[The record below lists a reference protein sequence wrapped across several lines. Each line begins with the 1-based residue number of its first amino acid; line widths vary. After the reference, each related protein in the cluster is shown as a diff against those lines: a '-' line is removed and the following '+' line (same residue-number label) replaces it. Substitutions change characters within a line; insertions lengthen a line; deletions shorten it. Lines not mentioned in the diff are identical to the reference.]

1 MIQHVSR
8 TTFPALFRSGSER
21 TGIGGGDHEDGSA
34 RRCVV
39 PHKMT
44 FNRLSSSLRKT
55 PLFRSSSSS
64 KNKPKNKNSTTS
76 KDDHG
81 MRTDAPTVT
90 QLTPSPHYAAR
101 PVLTTEQPPP
111 GGNHRSIPTV
121 PELCIPN
128 INTSTITTTT
138 NNNRSSS
145 SSSSSSSRSQQLRL
159 ARIYSSRRSI
169 EDEEEQKHEQA
180 DDDHPD
186 FPWEEST
193 SFLFQSPPIQVVEI
207 PQDFTHAKA
216 LGLTTERKQ
225 NNTTVR
231 NSSSHNSKTN
241 MRRVLDRPPPRFG
254 DWDDHTIAST
264 TSCSKDVTTDYSRE
278 GKSSRT
284 ATVSVHTAR
293 DVITSFVDRHQRRRR
308 TRSIRSVPTTP
319 APMTNE
325 NNGPLP
331 QQQQQQLNENLE
343 QQQLNNNLEQQQTRG
358 VKWNMVP
365 PQQTTA
371 SPQPLPQGQ
380 PRVVRWNM
388 VQPQPQPQQESE
400 QQQQQQL
407 PRVVKWNIVR

>member
-1 MIQHVSR
+1 MIQQLSR
-8 TTFPALFRSGSER
+8 TTFPSLFRSGSER
-21 TGIGGGDHEDGSA
+21 TGIGGGDNDDGSD
-34 RRCVV
+34 R
-39 PHKMT
+39 PKKMT
-44 FNRLSSSLRKT
+44 LNRFSSSLRKT
-55 PLFRSSSSS
+55 TLFRSSSSY
-64 KNKPKNKNSTTS
+64 KNKTKNSTTS
-76 KDDHG
+76 KDDDADWNPTHHS
-81 MRTDAPTVT
+81 MRTDAQTVT
-90 QLTPSPHYAAR
+90 QLTPSPHYAPR
-101 PVLTTEQPPP
+101 PVLTTEQPP

-128 INTSTITTTT
+128 INNSTTTTT
-138 NNNRSSS
+138 NNNNR
-145 SSSSSSSRSQQLRL
+145 SSSSRSQQLRL

-169 EDEEEQKHEQA
+169 EDDEQEQEQA
-180 DDDHPD
+180 YDDHPD
-186 FPWEEST
+186 FPLEDST
-193 SFLFQSPPIQVVEI
+193 SLLFQSPPIQVVEI

-325 NNGPLP
+325 NHGPQP
-331 QQQQQQLNENLE
+331 QQQQQLNENLE

-400 QQQQQQL
+400 QQQQQQP
-407 PRVVKWNIVR
+407 PRVVKWNSVR